1 MNNTVTSARTLRLG
15 IAGLGTIGLTVARRV
30 DAGEAG
36 DMVVSAVSARDTGKA
51 ADNISNFGHRPDIV
65 PIGEIGGHCDVVL
78 ECAPRPVF
86 DELATSAIS
95 NGCIFIPLSVGALLD
110 RPELVDQA
118 RATGARIMVPT
129 GALIGLDAVKAIA
142 QGHVT
147 SITMETRK
155 PPRGLKGAP
164 HIAATGV
171 DLDNVSEPVKVFSGT
186 AREAARGFPANV
198 NVAAALGLAGIGPD
212 RTMVEIWADPTVQ
225 HNTHTITARSDS
237 SDFTMTI
244 QNIPTAENPP
254 TGKITALS
262 ALATLQR
269 LTSPLV
275 VGT

>member
-1 MNNTVTSARTLRLG
+1 M
-15 IAGLGTIGLTVARRV
+15 
-30 DAGEAG
+30 
-36 DMVVSAVSARDTGKA
+36 
-51 ADNISNFGHRPDIV
+51 
-65 PIGEIGGHCDVVL
+65 
-78 ECAPRPVF
+78 
-86 DELATSAIS
+86 
-95 NGCIFIPLSVGALLD
+95 LD

-118 RATGARIMVPT
+118 RVSGAKIMVPT
-129 GALIGLDAVKAIA
+129 GALVGLDAVKAIA
-142 QGHVT
+142 QANVT

-164 HIAATGV
+164 HIAAIGV
-171 DLDNVSEPVKVFSGT
+171 DLDTVKEPLKVFSGT
-186 AREAARGFPANV
+186 AREAAKGFPANV

-225 HNTHTITARSDS
+225 HNTHSITAKSDS

-244 QNIPTAENPP
+244 QNIPTEENPP

>member
-1 MNNTVTSARTLRLG
+1 MQNNLTSPPTLRLG
-15 IAGLGTIGLTVARRV
+15 IAGLGTIGLAVAKRV
-30 DAGEAG
+30 DAGDAG
-36 DMVVSAVSARDTGKA
+36 DMVVAAVSARNTQKA
-51 ADNISNFGHRPDIV
+51 ADNTAAFAHRPDIV
-65 PIGEIGGHCDVVL
+65 PIGEIGEHCDVVL
-78 ECAPRPVF
+78 ECAPRSVF
-86 DELATSAIS
+86 NVLAASAIS

-118 RATGARIMVPT
+118 RATGAKIVVPT

-142 QGHVT
+142 QGNVT

-164 HIAATGV
+164 HITAIGV
-171 DLDNVSEPVKVFSGT
+171 DLDRVNEPLKVFSGT
-186 AREAARGFPANV
+186 AREAAKGFPANV

-225 HNTHTITARSDS
+225 HNTHTITAKSDS

-244 QNIPTAENPP
+244 QNIPTQENPP

>member
-1 MNNTVTSARTLRLG
+1 MQNNLTSPPTLRLG
-15 IAGLGTIGLTVARRV
+15 IAGLGTIGLAVAKRV

-36 DMVVSAVSARDTGKA
+36 DMVVSAVSARNTQKA
-51 ADNISNFGHRPDIV
+51 ADNISAFAHRPDIV
-65 PIGEIGGHCDVVL
+65 PIGEIGEHCDVVL
-78 ECAPRPVF
+78 ECAPSSVF
-86 DELATSAIS
+86 DALASSAIS
-95 NGCIFIPLSVGALLD
+95 NGCILIPLSVGALLD

-118 RATGARIMVPT
+118 RATGAKIVVPT

-142 QGHVT
+142 QGNVT
-147 SITMETRK
+147 SITMVTRK

-164 HIAATGV
+164 HITAIGV
-171 DLDNVSEPVKVFSGT
+171 DLDRVNEPLKVFSGT

-225 HNTHTITARSDS
+225 HNTHTITAKSDS

-244 QNIPTAENPP
+244 QNIPTEENPP

>member
-1 MNNTVTSARTLRLG
+1 MQNNLTSPPTLRLG
-15 IAGLGTIGLTVARRV
+15 IAGLGTIGLAVAKRV
-30 DAGEAG
+30 DAGDAG
-36 DMVVSAVSARDTGKA
+36 DMVVAAVSARNTQKA
-51 ADNISNFGHRPDIV
+51 ADNTAAFAHRPDIV
-65 PIGEIGGHCDVVL
+65 PIGEIGEHCDVVL
-78 ECAPRPVF
+78 ECAPRSVF
-86 DELATSAIS
+86 DVLAASAIS

-110 RPELVDQA
+110 GPELVDQA
-118 RATGARIMVPT
+118 RATGAKIVVPT

-142 QGHVT
+142 QGNVT
-147 SITMETRK
+147 SITMVTRK

-164 HIAATGV
+164 HITAIGV
-171 DLDNVSEPVKVFSGT
+171 DLDRVNEPLKVFSGT

-225 HNTHTITARSDS
+225 HNTHTITAKSDS

-244 QNIPTAENPP
+244 QNIPTEENPP